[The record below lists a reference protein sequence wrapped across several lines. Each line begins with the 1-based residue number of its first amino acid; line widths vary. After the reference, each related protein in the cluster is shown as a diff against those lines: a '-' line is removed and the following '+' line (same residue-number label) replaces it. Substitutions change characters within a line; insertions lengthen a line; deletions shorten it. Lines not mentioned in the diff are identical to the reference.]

1 MIHRLLR
8 YNAGWEWRVLQLS
21 SEQVAA
27 GQPLPS
33 RKTGQPIRER
43 RTASGLSG
51 KAQVETSGPEEQ
63 LLELKMG
70 LPSCSAWVD
79 ECRSRVTNH
88 ISVEHTEGIGAVLCG
103 TLMIQISEDEQDV
116 LPFHFWISRT
126 TLITLHT
133 ELRLPVRLQNGAH
146 MAKLEECSSAPEA
159 FFIMI
164 GVILET
170 FHAGLDGF
178 ERRLGELESTMRRSN
193 RTGLL
198 DTIFERRFDL
208 LHWSHLFIPI
218 REVHGAAKEAFM
230 EHLLE
235 REAFQRM
242 NHKLERIESLL
253 KHYALEIDTLISMD
267 DAISS
272 FRGND
277 IMKTLTI
284 FTVLFLPATIAGALW
299 GVNFEW
305 LPWKERDWGF
315 TVMMSGIA
323 VITIGIYIWL
333 WRKGWTGDLLNKSRN
348 SGRDIFTGDLDK
360 IPSRRKSAKLQGKKA
375 GSASRSGEI
384 NTWSVI
390 QESSKRSSY
399 SYDSG
404 KKDGAVALSKSE
416 TATGLSRSRKK

>member
-21 SEQVAA
+21 SEPAAA

-33 RKTGQPIRER
+33 RKTGQPFKER
-43 RTASGLSG
+43 QAAAVLPG
-51 KAQVETSGPEEQ
+51 KAREEASESEEQ
-63 LLELKMG
+63 LLELKMS
-70 LPSCSAWVD
+70 LPSCSTWVD
-79 ECRSRVTNH
+79 DCRGRVTNH
-88 ISVEHTEGIGAVLCG
+88 ISVEHTEDSGVVLCG
-103 TLMIQISEDEQDV
+103 TLMIQISENEQDL

-133 ELRLPVRLQNGAH
+133 ELRLPLRLQNEAH
-146 MAKLEECSSAPEA
+146 RAQLEACSSAPEA

-164 GVILET
+164 SVILET
-170 FHAGLDGF
+170 FHTGLDGF
-178 ERRLGELESTMRRSN
+178 ERRLGELESTMRWSN

-235 REAFQRM
+235 RDAFMRM
-242 NHKLERIESLL
+242 THKLERIESLL

-323 VITIGIYIWL
+323 VITLGIYIWL

-348 SGRDIFTGDLDK
+348 SEAAPRSGRK
-360 IPSRRKSAKLQGKKA
+360 RARLQDNKWS
-375 GSASRSGEI
+375 SASRLGHGTSNAGTD
-384 NTWSVI
+384 NSTWSFI
-390 QESSKRSSY
+390 QESSKHSAFSY
-399 SYDSG
+399 GTG
-404 KKDGAVALSKSE
+404 KQDGAVTLSKSE